1 MHVIGLTGGI
11 GTGKSSV
18 ARVLRDALSV
28 PVLDADRASRTILE
42 PGQQAFAQVV
52 DYFGESILDNRGC
65 IHRANLRALILND
78 ASAKSQLEQI
88 THPAIRA
95 EISRQL
101 LIISEAGAPYAV
113 VEAALLVETGSYKQ
127 YHKLIVVTCDAQTQL
142 ERVMSRDNQSFEA
155 AQRIID
161 SQLPMSEKVA
171 VASVVIHNNGTLE
184 ELKQATIE
192 AWGRITRNE

>member
-65 IHRANLRALILND
+65 IHRANLSRY
-78 ASAKSQLEQI
+78 
-88 THPAIRA
+88 IRA
-95 EISRQL
+95 P
-101 LIISEAGAPYAV
+101 ATY
-113 VEAALLVETGSYKQ
+113 
-127 YHKLIVVTCDAQTQL
+127 D
-142 ERVMSRDNQSFEA
+142 
-155 AQRIID
+155 
-161 SQLPMSEKVA
+161 LPTLSHL
-171 VASVVIHNNGTLE
+171 SVLCWLT
-184 ELKQATIE
+184 
-192 AWGRITRNE
+192 